1 MKHNGT
7 RVSISEVVQH
17 MADTGRH
24 FQICD
29 VSGQFWADVDTAED
43 HDSVSNLLRRG
54 YDYAL

>member
-1 MKHNGT
+1 M
-7 RVSISEVVQH
+7 SISEVVQH

-24 FQICD
+24 FQVCD

-43 HDSVSNLLRRG
+43 HDSVSNLLRGG